1 MRPGALALLFMAGFP
16 AAHLA
21 AQDPADEVIAV
32 VLGEEIRRGRAPE
45 MDGERLM
52 GIVMERLIERYAGE
66 ADVEPEESEIEALVE
81 IFAPPPGEPTISAET
96 GREVAHRMIRSFKIK
111 QSLYEAYGGR
121 VIFQQMGPEPI
132 DAYRE
137 FLEAQQEA
145 GAFEIRDPSLEG
157 GFWRYLVDDA
167 IHSFYP
173 PEEAKAAMTRPWWDA
188 DPPDERQ

>member
-1 MRPGALALLFMAGFP
+1 MRSGAFALLFMAGFP

-21 AQDPADEVIAV
+21 AQDPADEVVAV

-52 GIVMERLIERYAGE
+52 GIVMERLIERYAGD
-66 ADVEPEESEIEALVE
+66 ADVEPEESEIEALAEAFV
-81 IFAPPPGEPTISAET
+81 PPPGAPPISEET
-96 GREVAHRMIRSFKIK
+96 GRDVAQRMIRSFKIK
-111 QSLYEAYGGR
+111 QSLYETYGGR

-145 GAFEIRDPSLEG
+145 GAFEIRDPSLEE

-173 PEEAKAAMTRPWWDA
+173 PEEAKAVMTRPWWEA
-188 DPPDERQ
+188 DPPEERQ